1 MRYRST
7 DEKQLVASIL
17 DRLLDDSPDQTHEL
31 PPRPAALINDVRASV
46 CRDLRGLLNT
56 RRRLVGASDEYP
68 ELEDS
73 LVNYGLPDLQS
84 YEVRDDR
91 GHQSLCRMIQETIER
106 FEPRLQDV
114 RVTQKD
120 LDRKTMGRQAEV
132 RVLSF
137 QIEAVLVV
145 EPMQEPVVFTTML
158 DVSRSEF
165 DVKVPR

>member
-1 MRYRST
+1 MRHRSS

-17 DRLLDDSPDQTHEL
+17 DRLLDDTPEQQDEL

-46 CRDLRGLLNT
+46 CRDLRNLLNA

-106 FEPRLQDV
+106 FEPRLQNV
-114 RVTQKD
+114 RVTQKN
-120 LDRKTMGRQAEV
+120 LDRRTTERQAGA
-132 RVLSF
+132 RVLGF
-137 QIEAVLVV
+137 QVEAVLVV
-145 EPMQEPVVFTTML
+145 EPVQEPVMFTTTL
-158 DVSRSEF
+158 DVSRAEF
-165 DVKVPR
+165 DVKASQ

>member
-1 MRYRST
+1 MRHRSS
-7 DEKQLVASIL
+7 DEKQLVASVL
-17 DRLLDDSPDQTHEL
+17 DRLLDDTPEQQNEL

-46 CRDLRGLLNT
+46 CRDLRNLLNA

-73 LVNYGLPDLQS
+73 
-84 YEVRDDR
+84 
-91 GHQSLCRMIQETIER
+91 
-106 FEPRLQDV
+106 
-114 RVTQKD
+114 
-120 LDRKTMGRQAEV
+120 GRQAEA

-145 EPMQEPVVFTTML
+145 EPMQEPVLFTTTL

-165 DVKVPR
+165 DVKAPR